1 MHLEK
6 FVNSRTGRIISSIL
20 LGVGFATLFR
30 SVCKGQNCRIYYAPH
45 LEDVKDKSYKYNGK
59 CFKYKINAVECDKK
73 KQIYKFE

>member
-6 FVNSRTGRIISSIL
+6 FVNSSTGRIISSIL

-30 SVCKGQNCRIYYAPH
+30 SVCKGTNCRIYYAPP

-73 KQIYKFE
+73 KDIYKFE